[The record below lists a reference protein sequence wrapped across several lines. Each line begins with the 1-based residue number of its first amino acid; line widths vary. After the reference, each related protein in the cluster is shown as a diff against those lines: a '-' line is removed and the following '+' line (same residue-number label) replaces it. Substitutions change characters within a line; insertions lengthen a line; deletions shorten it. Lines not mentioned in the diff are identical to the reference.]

1 MNISHE
7 HPNISLE
14 NSIDNVGL
22 QCGTKKEAA
31 KTDRWNGVKTSQFV
45 WRWSITIQYFGT
57 KYKVVYA
64 WLI

>member
-31 KTDRWNGVKTSQFV
+31 KTDR
-45 WRWSITIQYFGT
+45 
-57 KYKVVYA
+57 
-64 WLI
+64 